1 MENLSHHPLI
11 QQYIAKNN
19 FGELLGMNFAIRESG
34 IVEYFISIQQ
44 KHLATPKAAHGGVIS
59 ALLDAT
65 VGVGALSLVCVDG
78 KVVSTVE
85 MKVTFFA
92 PALLND
98 HLTATSSLI
107 KKGNRLL
114 FLEAEVVNQNKE
126 LIAKASATLNAY
138 PKEKAGYISAEAEN

>member
-1 MENLSHHPLI
+1 MSDLNYHPLI
-11 QQYIAKNN
+11 QSYIQQNS
-19 FGELLGMNFAIRESG
+19 FGETLGMNF
-34 IVEYFISIQQ
+34 VIQKEGHVIYHLTIEQ

-65 VGVGALSLVCVDG
+65 VGVGALSAVCHDG

-92 PALLND
+92 PAMLEDQLI
-98 HLTATSSLI
+98 ATSSLI
-107 KKGNRLL
+107 KKGKRLI
-114 FLEAEVVNQNKE
+114 FLEADVLNQRNE

-138 PKEKAGYISAEAEN
+138 PKEKAGYL